1 MKLYLKQKVFSWKD
15 KSNVKDELGN
25 DKYFVEGKVLSVGK
39 KLTIFDAEQNEVA
52 FIRQKVVTFMP
63 KFFVEIG
70 GEQVAEISKK
80 FSLLKPKYIV
90 NGPGWEIMG
99 NFTAHDYS
107 IRDGEKEI
115 AGIHKKWMSWGDAF
129 EIDIASE
136 KDEIIV
142 LGVVLAI
149 DAVMDSSENAAA
161 GGLAGGAISFGS
173 ND

>member
-15 KSNVKDELGN
+15 KSTVKDELGN
-25 DKYFVEGKVLSVGK
+25 DKYTVEGKVISVGK
-39 KLTIFDAEQNEVA
+39 KLTVFDANGNEAA
-52 FIRQKVVTFMP
+52 FIRQKVVTFLP

-70 GEQVAEISKK
+70 GEQVAEITKK
-80 FSLLKPKYIV
+80 LSLLKPKYIV
-90 NGPGWEIMG
+90 NGPGWTVQG

-107 IRDGEKEI
+107 LYDGEKEI
-115 AGIHKKWMSWGDAF
+115 AGIHKKWMTWGDTF

-136 KDEIIV
+136 KDEV
-142 LGVVLAI
+142 LVLAVVLAI

-161 GGLAGGAISFGS
+161 GSIAGGAISFGS

>member
-25 DKYFVEGKVLSVGK
+25 DKYYIEGKVLSVGK
-39 KLTIFDAEQNEVA
+39 KLTVYDAQQNEVA

-70 GEQVAEISKK
+70 GEQVAEITKK
-80 FSLLKPKYIV
+80 LSFLKPKYVV
-90 NGPGWEIMG
+90 NGPDWTVQG

-107 IRDGEKEI
+107 LYDGEKEI

-129 EIDIASE
+129 EIEIASE
-136 KDEIIV
+136 KDEV
-142 LGVVLAI
+142 LVLAVVLAI
-149 DAVMDSSENAAA
+149 DAVMDASDNAAA
-161 GGLAGGAISFGS
+161 GGIAGGAASFGS
-173 ND
+173 NG